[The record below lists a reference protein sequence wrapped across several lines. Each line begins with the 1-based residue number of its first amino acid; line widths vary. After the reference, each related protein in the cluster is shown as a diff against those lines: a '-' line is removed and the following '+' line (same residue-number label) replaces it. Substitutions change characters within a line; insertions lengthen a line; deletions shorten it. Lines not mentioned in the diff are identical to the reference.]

1 MADKSDTTN
10 PSASSL
16 PRVVPLSGPSGCCY
30 TLRLNGHEVLVD
42 AGNKGKPGAIQA
54 HPVMDRPIAAA
65 SMKRSVYR

>member
-1 MADKSDTTN
+1 MADKPISTN

-42 AGNKGKPGAIQA
+42 AKKVAAINKVVG
-54 HPVMDRPIAAA
+54 DL
-65 SMKRSVYR
+65 